1 VPCVDSTKGPGV
13 VAMAETEDPAARD
26 RALILRA
33 LARLRRRIRYVR
45 ALTAATRFLTVAL
58 ALAVPPLLL
67 KGLLP
72 GTGPAVALGVLVG
85 LTGAGALYGLVAP
98 LSIARTARLADQRLG
113 LKERLTTALELH
125 AKGPADDLGRAQLG
139 ETAACLQEIVP
150 RCAFPFR
157 PDAALRLAAPVAVL
171 TLALALLPPV
181 PFRSESPPDPAEAP
195 EAPAAEA
202 SRSRPLE
209 AKPSRPV
216 LPAESRHKGSAH
228 AVQPT
233 PRSARGQEG
242 DQRAVFRD
250 TKMSQQRPDFGSFVK
265 RGDDRLKLLAKPEAL
280 PDLNRDYTQSPYQV
294 MIRQMQSQI
303 RSKGMQGLS
312 WEQVE
317 RLLEELGRAQERPG
331 GGEPPDDLLQELQ
344 NQRGGSADKL
354 LSALSR
360 AMSRLRDREAGG
372 RGQGKDLRE
381 APGRQTAGGR
391 GAGEEKGDG
400 REGDGIGGSKPGS
413 EPSLQTAGAPTP
425 RLGGDK
431 QDAQLEGELRE
442 GQTEAYDTNLSGR
455 GAQNASRL
463 PYMDVFSRY
472 KKQMEEALIKEPIPF
487 SYREQVREY
496 FKALEVR

>member
-1 VPCVDSTKGPGV
+1 VPSVDPAKEPGV
-13 VAMAETEDPAARD
+13 VAVADAEDPSARD
-26 RALILRA
+26 RALILGV
-33 LARLRRRIRYVR
+33 LGRLRRRVRWVR
-45 ALTAATRFLTVAL
+45 ALTAATRFLTAALVL
-58 ALAVPPLLL
+58 ALPPLLL
-67 KGLLP
+67 KGVLP
-72 GTGPAVALGVLVG
+72 GTGPAVALGLVVA
-85 LTGAGALYGLVAP
+85 LTGAGILYGLAAP
-98 LSIARTARLADQRLG
+98 LSIARTARLADQRLR
-113 LKERLTTALELH
+113 LKERLTTALELL
-125 AKGPADDLGRAQLG
+125 ATAPTADLARAQLA
-139 ETAACLQEIVP
+139 ETAACLRDIAP
-150 RCAFPFR
+150 RRAFPFR
-157 PDAALRLAAPVAVL
+157 PDAELRLAGPVAAL
-171 TLALALLPPV
+171 ALALALLPPL
-181 PFRSESPPDPAEAP
+181 PLRTESPSAPAEAP
-195 EAPAAEA
+195 EPPAAETPQ
-202 SRSRPLE
+202 RPLE
-209 AKPSRPV
+209 AKPPRLAMPSETRPKV
-216 LPAESRHKGSAH
+216 SERAP
-228 AVQPT
+228 QPNS
-233 PRSARGQEG
+233 RSARGEQG
-242 DQRAVFRD
+242 DQRAAFRD

-294 MIRQMQSQI
+294 MIRQMQSQL

-317 RLLEELGRAQERPG
+317 RLLEELGRAQQRPG
-331 GGEPPDDLLQELQ
+331 GGELPDDLLQELQ
-344 NQRGGSADKL
+344 NQGGGSADKM

-391 GAGEEKGDG
+391 GAGEDKGDG
-400 REGDGIGGSKPGS
+400 REGDGVGGSKPGT
-413 EPSLQTAGAPTP
+413 EPSLQTMGAPTP

-472 KKQMEEALIKEPIPF
+472 KKQMEEALTKEPIPF

-496 FKALEVR
+496 FKALEAQ